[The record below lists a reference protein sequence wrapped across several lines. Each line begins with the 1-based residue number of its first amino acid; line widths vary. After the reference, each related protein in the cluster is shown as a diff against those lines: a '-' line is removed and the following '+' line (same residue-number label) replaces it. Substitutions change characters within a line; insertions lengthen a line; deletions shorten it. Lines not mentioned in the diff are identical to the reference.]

1 MRVETSL
8 TERGVVINQAETFT
22 DVTTNRNTGQA
33 EIFGVTA
40 SASVRIASNYTLETD
55 YTLIKGKN
63 KNTGLPFTH
72 IPPSFG
78 KTALYADFDK
88 WRASLYT
95 IYNGKKPISE
105 YDLVSGTDNEEES
118 PIEWEYQ
125 EESDNWVKR
134 YQGTPA
140 WYTVNMSFMYRL
152 TNTFTLQL
160 AAENILDHHYK
171 TFASGLSA
179 PGRNFILTLRTTF

>member
-1 MRVETSL
+1 MNES
-8 TERGVVINQAETFT
+8 
-22 DVTTNRNTGQA
+22 
-33 EIFGVTA
+33 
-40 SASVRIASNYTLETD
+40 SAHDGA
-55 YTLIKGKN
+55 G
-63 KNTGLPFTH
+63 
-72 IPPSFG
+72 
-78 KTALYADFDK
+78 ADGSEP
-88 WRASLYT
+88 SLYN
-95 IYNGKKPISE
+95 IYNGRKPISE

-125 EESDNWVKR
+125 EESDNWVIK

-140 WYTVNMSFMYRL
+140 WYTVNMSFMYRF
-152 TNTFTLQL
+152 TDTFTLQL